1 MESSSDTKMSKSR
14 KSKNDYSLYNKIII
28 SKKISIPM
36 LNVGSNLKNNLKK
49 IIENSITGKCINE
62 GFIKPNSIEII
73 SYSNG
78 LLHQTNIVFLVVF
91 ECLSCNPVEGQ
102 TINCIAKNITKAG
115 IRAEVDDENNPLVI
129 FIARDHNYLNKLFS
143 TVKENQEITVRVIG
157 QRFELNDKNIS
168 IIANLVDTKN
178 RGKSPKLSIDKELD
192 EQLVIDVTDIE

>member
-1 MESSSDTKMSKSR
+1 MESSSDTKISKNR
-14 KSKNDYSLYNKIII
+14 KSKNVYSLYNKIII

-36 LNVGSNLKNNLKK
+36 LNIGANLKNNLQK

-62 GFIKPNSIEII
+62 GFIKPNSVEVI

-78 LLHQTNIVFLVVF
+78 LVEQNNIVFQVVF

-102 TINCIAKNITKAG
+102 KINCLVKNITKAG

-129 FIARDHNYLNKLFS
+129 FLARDHNYLNKLFS
-143 TVKENQEITVRVIG
+143 TIKENQEITVRVIG

-168 IIANLVDTKN
+168 IIANLLNSKN
-178 RGKSPKLSIDKELD
+178 ESKSPKLYINKDD
-192 EQLVIDVTDIE
+192 EVDIDVTTIE

>member
-1 MESSSDTKMSKSR
+1 MESSSDTKMSKNR

-36 LNVGSNLKNNLKK
+36 LNIGANLKDNLKK

-143 TVKENQEITVRVIG
+143 TIKENQKITARVIG

-178 RGKSPKLSIDKELD
+178 RGKSPKLSIDKELE

>member
-1 MESSSDTKMSKSR
+1 MESSSDTKMSKNR

-36 LNVGSNLKNNLKK
+36 LNIGANLKDNLKK

-115 IRAEVDDENNPLVI
+115 IRGEVDDENNPLVI

-143 TVKENQEITVRVIG
+143 TIKENQKITVRVIG

>member
-1 MESSSDTKMSKSR
+1 MESSSDTKMSKNR

-36 LNVGSNLKNNLKK
+36 LNIGANLKDNLKK

-115 IRAEVDDENNPLVI
+115 IRGEVDDENNPLVI

-143 TVKENQEITVRVIG
+143 TIKENQKITVRVIG

-178 RGKSPKLSIDKELD
+178 RGKSPKLSIDKELE

>member
-1 MESSSDTKMSKSR
+1 MESSSDTKMSKNR

-36 LNVGSNLKNNLKK
+36 LNIGANLKDNLKK

-143 TVKENQEITVRVIG
+143 TIKENQKITARVIG

-168 IIANLVDTKN
+168 IIANLIDTKN
-178 RGKSPKLSIDKELD
+178 RGKSPKLSIDKELE

>member
-1 MESSSDTKMSKSR
+1 MESSSDTKMSKNR
-14 KSKNDYSLYNKIII
+14 KSKNHYSLYNKIII

-36 LNVGSNLKNNLKK
+36 LNIGANLKDNLKK

-115 IRAEVDDENNPLVI
+115 IRGEVDDENNPLVI

-143 TVKENQEITVRVIG
+143 TIKENQKITVRVIG

>member
-1 MESSSDTKMSKSR
+1 MESSSDTKMSKNR

-62 GFIKPNSIEII
+62 GFIKPDSIEII

-115 IRAEVDDENNPLVI
+115 IRAQVDDENNPLVI

-178 RGKSPKLSIDKELD
+178 KGKSPKLSIDKKLD

>member
-1 MESSSDTKMSKSR
+1 MESSSDTKMSKNR

-36 LNVGSNLKNNLKK
+36 LNIGANLKDNLKK

-143 TVKENQEITVRVIG
+143 TIKENQKITVRVIG

-178 RGKSPKLSIDKELD
+178 RGKSPKLSIDKELE

>member
-1 MESSSDTKMSKSR
+1 MESSSDTKMSKNR

-115 IRAEVDDENNPLVI
+115 IRAQVDDENNPLVI

-178 RGKSPKLSIDKELD
+178 RGKSPKLSIDKELE

>member
-1 MESSSDTKMSKSR
+1 MESSSDTKISKNR
-14 KSKNDYSLYNKIII
+14 KSKNDYNLYNKIII

-36 LNVGSNLKNNLKK
+36 LNVGANLKNNLQK

-62 GFIKPNSIEII
+62 GFIKPDSIEII

-115 IRAEVDDENNPLVI
+115 IRAQVDDENNPLVI

-143 TVKENQEITVRVIG
+143 TIKENQEITVRVIG

>member
-1 MESSSDTKMSKSR
+1 MESSSDTKISKNR
-14 KSKNDYSLYNKIII
+14 KSKNDYNLYNKIII

-36 LNVGSNLKNNLKK
+36 LNIGANLKNNLQK

-78 LLHQTNIVFLVVF
+78 LLQQNNIVFQVVF
-91 ECLSCNPVEGQ
+91 QCLSCNPVEGQ
-102 TINCIAKNITKAG
+102 SIICKAKNITKAG

-129 FIARDHNYLNKLFS
+129 FIARDHNYLNKFFS

-168 IIANLVDTKN
+168 IIANLVDTKSK
-178 RGKSPKLSIDKELD
+178 GKSPKLSIDKDD
-192 EQLVIDVTDIE
+192 EVDIDVATIE